1 MKALQISLVAVVAVC
16 WAGLAFGDGFLV
28 APHPDEPVYDVY
40 NVKYHRVSVEIEGQI
55 ARTTIDQV
63 FENPGRREI
72 EVVYLFPIPT
82 GASISSFS
90 MFVGDTELKGEIL
103 DKDEARKIYED
114 IVRQKKDPALLE
126 YVGGGLIKT
135 SVFPIPPGET
145 RTNRVVYEEV
155 LRRDGDLVEYIYP
168 LNTEKFSKQNL
179 EEVTVNVSIAS
190 TAPITN
196 VFSPTHDVR
205 IERFTDHRATA
216 TWTERNTKPDIDYR
230 LYYSTSEREVGASV
244 ICYRPDPHGSGY
256 FLLLAS
262 PKAELDEGAI
272 VPKNLICVIDRSG
285 SMNGEKIEQAKGALK
300 FVINSLN
307 ADDRFALVS
316 YSDSIDVMKPELLAN
331 TKENREAA
339 VVYVENL
346 SATGGTNIRDALVEA
361 LKLAASGDRPNIII
375 FLTDGLPTV
384 GETDIGKIA
393 EAVASA
399 NTLNARLFVF
409 GFGYDV
415 NAVLLDKLSSQN
427 HGVSEY
433 VRPQEDIE
441 IKVSS
446 FYAKVQNPVLT
457 DVALEFDTLDVR
469 DVFPTVLPDL
479 FKGGQLV
486 IAGRYTEGKKTSG
499 EADKVTIR
507 GKLQGEAAAFEYR
520 LGFKTITDKT
530 ANNFVAR
537 IWASKK
543 IGYLIDQMRVHGKS
557 DEVVDE
563 IVRLSKEFGIITEY
577 TSFLVET
584 DVELEEDD
592 AVDMAKGAFD
602 GSLRVTSGSHGVA
615 QAQNVSAMQRSDQ
628 INLKNVYYDAE
639 GRQVQ
644 YDTVRNV
651 GAKAFYQREGF
662 WVDAAFDKETQTPVE
677 VEQFSKGF
685 FELSQ
690 KLGRDNQYLSF
701 ASNIIVVL
709 DGQAYKIAPAQPPD
723 EEPPDEG
730 ASDAE

>member
-1 MKALQISLVAVVAVC
+1 MKALQISCVVVVAMW
-16 WAGLAFGDGFLV
+16 WAGIAFGDGFLV

-40 NVKYHRVSVEIEGQI
+40 NVKYHRVDVEIEGQI

-72 EVVYLFPIPT
+72 EVVYLFPIPP

-90 MFVGDTELKGEIL
+90 MLVGGTELKGEIL
-103 DKDEARKIYED
+103 DKDEARRIYED
-114 IVRQKKDPALLE
+114 IVRKKRDPALLE

-135 SVFPIPPGET
+135 SAFPIPPGET

-168 LNTEKFSKQNL
+168 LNTEKFSAQNL

-196 VFSPTHDVR
+196 VFSPTHPVR

-216 TWTERNTKPDIDYR
+216 TWTERDTKPDIDYR
-230 LYYSTSEREVGASV
+230 LYYSTSERDVGASV
-244 ICYRPDPHGSGY
+244 ICYRPDANEFGY

-262 PKAELDEGAI
+262 PKAQLDEASI

-285 SMNGEKIEQAKGALK
+285 SMSGEKIEQAKGALT

-307 ADDRFALVS
+307 ADDCFALVS
-316 YSDSIDVMKPELLAN
+316 YSDSIDLMKPELVAN

-339 VVYVENL
+339 LKYVEDL

-375 FLTDGLPTV
+375 FLTDGLPTI
-384 GETDIGKIA
+384 GETDVGKIA
-393 EAVASA
+393 EAVAAA
-399 NTLNARLFVF
+399 NTLRARLFVF
-409 GFGYDV
+409 GVGYDV

-433 VRPQEDIE
+433 VRPKEDIE
-441 IKVSS
+441 VKVSS
-446 FYAKVQNPVLT
+446 FYAKVQSPVLT
-457 DVALEFDTLDVR
+457 DIAIDFGTLGIK
-469 DVFPTVLPDL
+469 DVFPTTLPDL

-486 IAGRYTEGKKTSG
+486 VAGRYTEPSG
-499 EADKVTIR
+499 LASAYPVTIKGR
-507 GKLQGEAAAFEYR
+507 LQGKEAAFEYM
-520 LGFKTITDKT
+520 LPFKHETDSA
-530 ANNFVAR
+530 ANNFIAR
-537 IWASKK
+537 IWASRK
-543 IGYLIDQMRVHGKS
+543 IGYLIDQMRIHGES
-557 DEVVDE
+557 EEVVDE

-584 DVELEEDD
+584 DVELEEED
-592 AVDMAKGAFD
+592 AIEMAKGAFD
-602 GSLRVTSGSHGVA
+602 SSLVVTTGSHGVA
-615 QAQNVSAMQRSDQ
+615 QAQNVGRMQRSDQ
-628 INLKNVYYDAE
+628 VNLKNVYYDAS

-644 YDTVRNV
+644 YDMVRNV
-651 GAKAFYQREGF
+651 GAKAFYRREAF
-662 WVDAAFDKETQTPVE
+662 WVDAAFDKETQEPIE
-677 VEQFSKGF
+677 IEQFSEEF
-685 FELSQ
+685 FELSR

-701 ASNIIVVL
+701 AGNIIVVL
-709 DGQAYKIAPAQPPD
+709 DGQAYKIVPAESPD
-723 EEPPDEG
+723 DALPEEE
-730 ASDAE
+730 